1 MLAPLGPRSAP
12 PYLWRRVLAALVV
25 ACTVVAF
32 VLQAQAA
39 RADTVRTPRAF
50 FGIHDGSLR
59 AYDTLDYGSLRL
71 WDVGV
76 TWREIETSPGVYDW
90 SRLDALVSAA
100 QQHGVEVTLVLAMT
114 PSFYGPASTLPPTEL
129 TAYGDYVRAVMARYR
144 DFNGRRGIAAYEVWN
159 EGNVPT
165 FWTGT
170 PAQLARL
177 TTIVWHARQQV
188 DPGATVVGPS
198 FALRLADQRRWLS
211 DYTSQRVEG
220 RPVWRYYDA
229 TGLSLY
235 PRATYGDRIGGPEDA
250 MALLTKARKRLA
262 AAGAPADQPIWG
274 TEVNYGVTSDA
285 SAATPISAQRQ
296 VANVIRTYLLG
307 AAQGLQ
313 RMFWYRYDWGLVPGG
328 TLGNTLLATPGS
340 PGEITPAGQAVA
352 TAEDWLKGRLV
363 GRHGQAPC
371 HRDAAGT
378 FTCVVRHAGGV
389 RTILW
394 NPRHRVRVPMPR
406 GAADVQNARGVT
418 SRIDGRQSTLAVSYL
433 PVMVNSHH

>member
-1 MLAPLGPRSAP
+1 LLAPLGNLSVS
-12 PYLWRRVLAALVV
+12 PYLRRRLLAALVIVGTLAALVV
-25 ACTVVAF
+25 
-32 VLQAQAA
+32 QAQAA
-39 RADTVRTPRAF
+39 RADSVRPPRAY
-50 FGIHDGSLR
+50 FGMHDGSTQ
-59 AYDTLDYGSLRL
+59 AYDTLSYGSLRL
-71 WDVGV
+71 WDAGV
-76 TWREIETSPGVYDW
+76 TWPDIETSPGVYDW

-100 QQHGVEVTLVLAMT
+100 QEHGVEVTLVLAMT
-114 PSFYGPASTLPPTEL
+114 PSFYGPASTLPPTDL
-129 TAYGDYVRAVMARYR
+129 SAYADYVRAVMTRYR
-144 DFNGRRGIAAYEVWN
+144 DFNGERGIAAYEVWN

-170 PAQLARL
+170 PAQLAQL
-177 TTIVWHARQQV
+177 TRIVWQTRQQV

-198 FALRLADQRRWLS
+198 FAVRLAGQRQWLS
-211 DYTSQRVEG
+211 DYTSQQVGG

-235 PRATYGDRIGGPEDA
+235 PKATYGDRIGGPEDA
-250 MALLTKARKRLA
+250 MALLVEARRHLA

-285 SAATPISAQRQ
+285 SAATPISNRRQ

-340 PGEITPAGQAVA
+340 YNEVTPAGDAVVTAQA
-352 TAEDWLKGRLV
+352 WMKGRLV

-371 HRDAAGT
+371 HQDVKGT
-378 FTCVVRHAGGV
+378 FTCLVKHAGGV

-394 NPRHRVRVPMPR
+394 NPRHRVRVPVPR
-406 GAADVQNARGVT
+406 GANLVQNAHGVT
-418 SRIDGRQSTLAVSYL
+418 SRIAGRQSTMSVSYL
-433 PVMVNSHH
+433 PVMVNSPH